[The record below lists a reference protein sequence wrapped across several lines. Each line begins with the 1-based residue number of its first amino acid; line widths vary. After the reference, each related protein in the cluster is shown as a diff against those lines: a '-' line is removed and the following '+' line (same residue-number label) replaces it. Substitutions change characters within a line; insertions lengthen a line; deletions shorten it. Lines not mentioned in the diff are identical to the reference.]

1 MVRFEQL
8 KISEQKLND
17 KFIHSEM
24 EGQFIHDQLNRPM
37 EFIHSDNV
45 DTVKEPN
52 HTDNVMVKE
61 HKHTDKVIVVKG
73 HNRTCEMEGQLDS
86 SGRM

>member
-1 MVRFEQL
+1 ML
-8 KISEQKLND
+8 AD

-24 EGQFIHDQLNRPM
+24 EGQFIHDQLNRLM
-37 EFIHSDNV
+37 EFIHSDNVDIVKEPNHTHNV

-61 HKHTDKVIVVKG
+61 LKHTDKVIVVKG
-73 HNRTCEMEGQLDS
+73 HNRTCEMAGHLAS